1 MGFVDTRSDGHVLV
15 IRINRPEKYNA
26 LNVAMYHELA
36 QAYAMLG
43 SDPNL
48 RVAVL
53 CAEGKHFTAGI
64 ELDEWAPI
72 FRSGQSFPVAAGE
85 IDPMGVN
92 GPLHS
97 KPVVIAVQG
106 YCFTWGVEILL
117 NSEIRIASRET
128 QFQMLEVQR
137 GLYPCGGA
145 TLRLPREIGWGNA
158 QRVLLTGE
166 RWSAEQALRWG
177 MVQELVEPG
186 EQVNRALENC
196 THGGRCR
203 PAGGAG
209 LPAGNPLCTR
219 ARPRRVGHADDA
231 GSRPGDDQRGRSRRR
246 PFIHRTAQ
254 GCVCRQIAAAAAG
267 AAVATPAATGINS
280 A

>member
-72 FRSGQSFPVAAGE
+72 FRSGQSFPATAGE

-186 EQVNRALENC
+186 EQVNRALEIAR
-196 THGGRCR
+196 TV
-203 PAGGAG
+203 ADA
-209 LPAGNPLCTR
+209 APL
-219 ARPRRVGHADDA
+219 AV
-231 GSRPGDDQRGRSRRR
+231 
-246 PFIHRTAQ
+246 Q
-254 GCVCRQIAAAAAG
+254 GCLQATRYALEHDRAESVTQMMRDLVPVMTSEDAAEGVRSFIERRKAVFAG
-267 AAVATPAATGINS
+267 K
-280 A
+280 

>member
-1 MGFVDTRSDGHVLV
+1 MAHVETRGEGHVLA

-26 LNVAMYHELA
+26 LSVAMYHDLGRALA
-36 QAYAMLG
+36 HLDA
-43 SDPNL
+43 DPGL

-53 CAEGKHFTAGI
+53 YAEGRNFTAGI

-72 FRSGQSFPVAAGE
+72 FRAGKSFPTAEGE
-85 IDPMGVN
+85 IDPMGLT
-92 GPLHS
+92 GPQHT

-117 NSEIRIASRET
+117 NTEIRVASRDT

-166 RWSAEQALRWG
+166 RWSAEQALKWG

-186 EQVNRALENC
+186 EQVARAMEI
-196 THGGRCR
+196 
-203 PAGGAG
+203 
-209 LPAGNPLCTR
+209 
-219 ARPRRVGHADDA
+219 AR
-231 GSRPGDDQRGRSRRR
+231 
-246 PFIHRTAQ
+246 
-254 GCVCRQIAAAAAG
+254 
-267 AAVATPAATGINS
+267 AVADAAPLGVRGCLQATRYGLAHDRDASVAQMMRDLVPVMNSEDSAEGVRSFLERRKAVFTGR
-280 A
+280 